1 MRRYES
7 VKIFDSLIENIDV
20 KKTLGTAI
28 ANSAF
33 SHAYIIEGAPGTGKR
48 TIARLAAAAII
59 CKNRDSGKLPCGV
72 CPTCKKILNDNCID
86 VRLMEITKVEEAR
99 ALKSRLYDSTV
110 ECDYKIYIITDA
122 QKMNIKAQNALLI
135 SLEEPPKN
143 VVFFILTTDAGA
155 LLETIRSRAQI
166 LRTNRLSGRTI
177 YDYIRKNRPDIK
189 TDDAR
194 LESVIMASGGSL
206 GYAMDMADSKSS
218 DMILQKRTKALE
230 FTSALL
236 SNDAESVVY
245 ISSVSSATRDEIKET
260 IALSLDILG
269 DLMVLKRDRTAITY
283 FFSSEKDAEE
293 LISSYSLLKLTQVY
307 DALGKALNDLNSNAS
322 VGAVLMSVLI
332 SSAKKGK

>member
-1 MRRYES
+1 M
-7 VKIFDSLIENIDV
+7 KIFDSLIENNDI
-20 KKTLGTAI
+20 KKTLGAAI
-28 ANSAF
+28 YNSAF

-72 CPTCKKILNDNCID
+72 CPTCKKILNDNCVD
-86 VRLMEITKVEEAR
+86 VRLVEITKVEQAR
-99 ALKSRLYDSTV
+99 ELKARLYDSTV

-166 LRTNRLSGRTI
+166 LRTNRLSSRTI

-189 TDDAR
+189 TDDEK
-194 LESVIMASGGSL
+194 LQSVIMASGGSL
-206 GYAMDMADSKSS
+206 GYAMDMADAKSS
-218 DMILQKRTKALE
+218 DMILQKRSKALE
-230 FTSALL
+230 LTSALL
-236 SNDAESVVY
+236 TNDADAVAFL
-245 ISSVSSATRDEIKET
+245 SSFSTSARDEIKES

-269 DLMVLKRDRTAITY
+269 DLMALKRDRGAATY
-283 FFSSEKDAEE
+283 FFSSTDDAEE
-293 LISSYSLLKLTQVY
+293 IISRYSLLKLTQVY
-307 DALGKALNDLNSNAS
+307 DALCVALNDLNSNAS
-322 VGAVLMSVLI
+322 SGAVLMSILI
-332 SSAKKGK
+332 SSARKGK